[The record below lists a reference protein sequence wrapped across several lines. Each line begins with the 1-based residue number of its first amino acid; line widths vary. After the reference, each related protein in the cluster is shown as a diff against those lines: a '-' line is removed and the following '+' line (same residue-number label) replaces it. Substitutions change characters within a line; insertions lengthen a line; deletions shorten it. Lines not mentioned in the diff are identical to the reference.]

1 MEYCKKDNFVWTSD
15 SANTLGV
22 VFTNNITRMHDLN
35 LTPKIDAFC
44 HCLQNW
50 KKWNLSLIGKINV
63 LKTFA
68 LPKLI
73 YPLTVLHKPNIDIIK
88 NIEKLMFDFLWN
100 GKPDKI
106 SRNTIIQDYKN
117 AGLKMVDIHSFIDG
131 LKISWI
137 KRLENDKANNWQHIY
152 EQELA
157 NYGGKLFFKCNMTEK
172 DVKLL
177 KINQNSS
184 KT

>member
-1 MEYCKKDNFVWTSD
+1 
-15 SANTLGV
+15 
-22 VFTNNITRMHDLN
+22 MHSQN
-35 LTPKIDAFC
+35 LYTHLLYYI
-44 HCLQNW
+44 
-50 KKWNLSLIGKINV
+50 
-63 LKTFA
+63 
-68 LPKLI
+68 
-73 YPLTVLHKPNIDIIK
+73 KPNIDIIK

-117 AGLKMVDIHSFIDG
+117 AGLKMVDIHYFIDG

-157 NYGGKLFFKCNMTEK
+157 IYGGKLFFKCNMTEK

-177 KINQNSS
+177 NIKS
-184 KT
+184 KFLMKRV